1 MSGFVQLNTDGANR
15 KYMNQQTLYIEFVEN
30 SFSKLKALY
39 DQLIAYYQNTAKIID
54 EIATVYDQ
62 LKETTKIVN

>member
-1 MSGFVQLNTDGANR
+1 
-15 KYMNQQTLYIEFVEN
+15 MNQQQLYVDFVEN

-39 DQLIAYYQNTAKIID
+39 DQLSGYYQSTAKVID

-62 LKETTKIVN
+62 LKETTKIVNENFQ